1 MDIFFFF
8 LRRERSR
15 VNGGK
20 KSCGVNKNSKG
31 LKVDISVER
40 ERGTALMD
48 SEHVSQL
55 REQYRVNDG
64 HVFLL
69 ISSVPKGR
77 MMDSMYNSNTMEKLS
92 TKLK

>member
-1 MDIFFFF
+1 MVFCGYNGKGYDGHFF

-20 KSCGVNKNSKG
+20 KSCGVNKDSKG

-55 REQYRVNDG
+55 REQ
-64 HVFLL
+64 
-69 ISSVPKGR
+69 
-77 MMDSMYNSNTMEKLS
+77 
-92 TKLK
+92 

>member
-1 MDIFFFF
+1 MVFCGYNGKGLMMDIFF

-40 ERGTALMD
+40 ERY
-48 SEHVSQL
+48 S
-55 REQYRVNDG
+55 VNG
-64 HVFLL
+64 Q
-69 ISSVPKGR
+69 
-77 MMDSMYNSNTMEKLS
+77 
-92 TKLK
+92 